1 MCSSVPRVSKP
12 PGTKQPGSNTIAV
25 AEADLGVLRV
35 SVSKTL
41 NVARSESDLEELASS
56 RCTLSLLVGE
66 SVDGSGRFSRS
77 SSPDCRARC
86 PQKLVGRGR
95 SFRPDGRMRTPS
107 RIADT
112 NIMSHLTPH
121 NLLTYCEQN
130 KRPRVSRGDRGKRSP
145 TDPICDRK
153 TIAGPPA
160 T

>member
-1 MCSSVPRVSKP
+1 MRFIIP
-12 PGTKQPGSNTIAV
+12 
-25 AEADLGVLRV
+25 ADLNLGVGGWVEDAERGEV
-35 SVSKTL
+35 RE
-41 NVARSESDLEELASS
+41 RSRRTCSS

-130 KRPRVSRGDRGKRSP
+130 KSPRVSRGDRGKRSP

>member
-1 MCSSVPRVSKP
+1 MNLV
-12 PGTKQPGSNTIAV
+12 GSGQHITPSA
-25 AEADLGVLRV
+25 
-35 SVSKTL
+35 SKTL

-130 KRPRVSRGDRGKRSP
+130 KSPRVSRGDRGKRSP
-145 TDPICDRK
+145 TDPYN
-153 TIAGPPA
+153 A
-160 T
+160 TEKPLLALQPEKSSKKESLKISDS